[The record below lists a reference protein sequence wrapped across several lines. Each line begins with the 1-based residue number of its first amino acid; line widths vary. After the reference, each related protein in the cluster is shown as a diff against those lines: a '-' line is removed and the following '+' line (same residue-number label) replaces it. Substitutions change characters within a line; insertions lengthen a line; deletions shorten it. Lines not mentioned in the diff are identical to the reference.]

1 MTSRSRIRV
10 VVLRHLG
17 GDNFA
22 NTDVSGIS
30 QIVNSLLMDV
40 LNEPFH
46 FKTSK
51 LKRQYAFLWR
61 DQLVIQRHG
70 WRHLGFRRRGAAF
83 VCVPH
88 LRARYCQ
95 CTLGRGLATVQ
106 SVENVRLIRW
116 IQAIIGRNR
125 SFGMVES
132 YFFGWLEDFCWFF
145 KFPCR
150 ENHDWIFFFAREG
163 TASDSLSVLRL
174 LWLDFSRRVMWLPV
188 KWLVTIFQVLWKWMV
203 SFSKLLYF
211 SINQEGI
218 TKKTCPINGT
228 GIFPCWMQATRDV
241 ALSAATAAARKAKK
255 SWCAAATVE
264 QASHGSKMLMILLDK
279 ILYFRCFNPPK
290 WLIPSTVLME
300 EIRPMASF

>member
-1 MTSRSRIRV
+1 MRKHICGVESTKKRKLSWDLFSKMKQFGSIWDLWVSRILIQVSFSILKPLFANVCFKLMVVQGEVTVAVFPWENDRVLTCIYFSNGLLQPATTSRFILRCLQDPFLLEFFSSQSLRTSPVKWFLGCMTSRSRIRV
-10 VVLRHLG
+10 VVLKHLG

-95 CTLGRGLATVQ
+95 CTLGRGWQRSNPWKMWGWYDESRQ
-106 SVENVRLIRW
+106 SLVG
-116 IQAIIGRNR
+116 IGHL
-125 SFGMVES
+125 
-132 YFFGWLEDFCWFF
+132 GWLS
-145 KFPCR
+145 
-150 ENHDWIFFFAREG
+150 HIF
-163 TASDSLSVLRL
+163 
-174 LWLDFSRRVMWLPV
+174 
-188 KWLVTIFQVLWKWMV
+188 WLVGRFLLIF
-203 SFSKLLYF
+203 
-211 SINQEGI
+211 
-218 TKKTCPINGT
+218 
-228 GIFPCWMQATRDV
+228 
-241 ALSAATAAARKAKK
+241 
-255 SWCAAATVE
+255 
-264 QASHGSKMLMILLDK
+264 
-279 ILYFRCFNPPK
+279 
-290 WLIPSTVLME
+290 
-300 EIRPMASF
+300 